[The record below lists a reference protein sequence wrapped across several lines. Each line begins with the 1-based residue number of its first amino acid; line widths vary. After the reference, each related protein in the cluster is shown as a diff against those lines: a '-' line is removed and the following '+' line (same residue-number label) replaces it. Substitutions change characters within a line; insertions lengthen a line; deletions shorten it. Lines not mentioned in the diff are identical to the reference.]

1 MIELVMTAAGKNAL
15 STELMSDIL
24 ARTRA
29 ANGEPLLVTGAGDA
43 FSAGLNLKEVAS
55 LDLAG
60 MRRFLQLLED
70 MVEALFEYPGPTVA
84 AVNGHAIAGGCV
96 IALCCDYRVATRDA
110 KTRIGLNEVALGV
123 EFPPKVLAMTRYRVP
138 PRSLERVVLDAGLH
152 DPDTAYTLGLV
163 DELADDCIAAARTR
177 LARLAAHPRAAYVA
191 TKRGIR
197 GSLSLTPAQQRE
209 FDDVLVPSWAADD
222 AKSRMRAALGKR

>member
-1 MIELVMTAAGKNAL
+1 MTDLVMAAPGKNAL
-15 STELMSDIL
+15 NTDLMSDVL
-24 ARTRA
+24 ARVRA

-43 FSAGLNLKEVAS
+43 FSAGLNLKEVAD
-55 LDLAG
+55 LDLAH

-70 MVEALFEYPGPTVA
+70 MVQALYEYPGPTVA

-96 IALCCDYRVATRDA
+96 IALCCDYRVATRDP

-123 EFPPKVLAMTRYRVP
+123 QFPPKVLAMTCHRVP

-152 DPDTAYTLGLV
+152 DPETALALGLV
-163 DELADDCIAAARTR
+163 DELADDAVATGRTR
-177 LARLAAHPRAAYVA
+177 LERLAAHPRAAYVA

-197 GSLSLTPAQQRE
+197 GSLALASEQQRI
-209 FDDVLVPSWAADD
+209 FDDELVPSWVAPD
-222 AKSRMRAALGKR
+222 AKDRMRAALGRR